1 MSGTKKDPKYVSAHE
16 IKQNGELRSV
26 LPAFQAL
33 SDCDMFS
40 QFAEHGKETSWKAFG
55 DKIQLLT
62 DLGCEELTHDTLER
76 VEKFVCKIYD
86 PSINKTKIDQI
97 ICLFV

>member
-1 MSGTKKDPKYVSAHE
+1 MSGTKKDPKYVSADE
-16 IKQNGELRSV
+16 IKPNGEWSV

-33 SDCDMFS
+33 SDCDMVS
-40 QFAEHGKETSWKAFG
+40 QFAEHGKEISWKAFG
-55 DKIQLLT
+55 DNIQLLT
-62 DLGCEELTHDTLER
+62 DLGCGELTHDTLKR

-86 PSINKTKIDQI
+86 PSTNKTKIDQM